1 MSAPALT
8 VIPELVSTEAVL
20 DDTIANGIV
29 GVFVFRTKYPDLP
42 AEVRVV
48 VGPMAAADFVDPA
61 IGLPAIKTARDAG
74 FAASPGAPDSSA
86 LALS

>member
-8 VIPELVSTEAVL
+8 IIPELVSTEAII

-29 GVFVFRTKYPDLP
+29 GVFIFRTKYPDLP

-48 VGPMAAADFVDPA
+48 VGPMAAADLLNPA
-61 IGLPAIKTARDAG
+61 VGLPAIKTARDAA